1 MKNKNKEYEAIV
13 QKHFEQCKASYR
25 EQTEY
30 LLQST
35 ARYHGRVVKTLCIPK
50 LFTEEQVNHIRYI
63 AGCTHRILVKTIQ
76 QYKKDF
82 EFRKKFLFSPE
93 MEDLILLDSGIDS
106 ELPVARIDIFLN
118 EDTGDFKFCEI
129 NTDGTSAMN
138 EDRELNHALAK
149 TFAFQKFKEK
159 YRTDSFELFDSFVE
173 EFIQIYGSYKK
184 KRENFQVAVV
194 DFLDMGTTFE
204 FEQFRQAFERRG
216 IQAEVCEIR
225 NLKYM
230 NGSLYSETGMRI
242 DAVYRRAVTCD
253 IMEHLSEI
261 QPFIQAVKDCNV
273 CLVGP
278 ISTQVAHS
286 KVLFTVLSDPANL
299 QYLTQEEQKFVQRH
313 FPKTYSFSAGSNL
326 FSIDEV
332 MQNKDSWI
340 LKPVDSYGS
349 KGVFAGVEGNEE
361 QWRKHVEECLDRD
374 YILQEFCKPFET
386 ENVDFSEEHPQ
397 LRPYSN
403 LTGLFVYNGKFTGV
417 YSRVSK
423 TEIISTQYSEIALAT
438 VQVTDKQKTKQA

>member
-1 MKNKNKEYEAIV
+1 MENKNKEYKDIV
-13 QKHFEQCKASYR
+13 QKYFEQCKESYKA
-25 EQTEY
+25 QTAY
-30 LLQST
+30 LQQST

-50 LFTEEQVNHIRYI
+50 LFTEEQVERIRHI
-63 AGCTHRILVKTIQ
+63 AEFTHRILVKTIR
-76 QYKKDF
+76 QYKKDLA
-82 EFRKKFLFSPE
+82 FREKFLFSPE
-93 MEDLILLDSGIDS
+93 MENLILLDSGIDS

-138 EDRELNHALAK
+138 EDRELNCALAK

-159 YRTDSFELFDSFVE
+159 YTAGSFELFDSFVE
-173 EFIQIYGSYKK
+173 EFVRIYNSYKK

-216 IQAEVCEIR
+216 IRAEVCEIR
-225 NLKYM
+225 NLKYE

-253 IMEHLSEI
+253 IMEHLAEI
-261 QPFIQAVKDCNV
+261 QPFINAVKDCSV

-278 ISTQVAHS
+278 VGTQIAHS
-286 KVLFTVLSDPANL
+286 KILFAVLSDPENL
-299 QYLTQEEQKFVQRH
+299 QYLTQEEQQFVQRH
-313 FPKTYSFSAGSNL
+313 FPETYL
-326 FSIDEV
+326 FSSDSKLFSVDEV
-332 MQNKDSWI
+332 LRNKDNWI

-349 KGVFAGVEGNEE
+349 KGVFAGVEGNDE
-361 QWRKHVEECLDRD
+361 QWKRRVNECMDKD
-374 YILQEFCKPFET
+374 YILQKFCKPFET
-386 ENVDFSEEHPQ
+386 DNVDFSEAHPQ
-397 LRPYSN
+397 FRPYSN
-403 LTGLFVYNGKFTGV
+403 LTGLFVYNGKFKGV

-423 TEIISTQYSEIALAT
+423 TEIISTQYSEMALAT
-438 VQVTDKQKTKQA
+438 VRVTDK